1 MINTERLC
9 LGCMNDNGGEKICP
23 VCGYDSTQ
31 HNPSDCLPTKFV
43 IKNRYYLGK
52 VVSIN
57 GEGITYI
64 AWDKANDAV
73 VSVKEYFPKGFA
85 HRNPDKTVSII
96 SGGEY
101 TFNEGLL
108 EFMEINK
115 VIMDSDLPALIP
127 VIDVFEENG
136 TVFAVSENIQGITLE
151 KFLEKNG
158 GILKWGQVRALFLP
172 LIDTIKGMNDL
183 GIIHRG
189 ISAQTIIASRD
200 GKFRITD
207 YRIRKQ
213 RLDNSE
219 QESELYAGYSPI
231 ELYGFEDMH
240 DDTYTDVYG
249 ISAVLFRVLI
259 GNVPAAATVRIQND
273 AMSIPARFAE
283 ELPRHVL
290 ASLANG
296 LQVLPEK
303 RTRDIET
310 FKNELVYGEINEAK
324 EVKRPSKK
332 ATAEEEVEAPKK
344 KKGGSA
350 KYAVISAVSTALVFA
365 VIAAVL
371 VFGVFRDEIFPP
383 KEDPNS
389 SEEVIIDAPEVDNLG
404 DIESGAEV
412 TAKQYS
418 VPDLKGKFYQEIIEN
433 DDYEMFEFVISDK
446 AEFSQEV
453 EKGAVCGQ
461 SVAAGTQVVRDTKI
475 ELVLSLGKKEVKV
488 ANVIGLDEINAKLEL
503 LKQGFL
509 YQNIEVLEKYDEEKE
524 PGVVVDQQPKYNE
537 EVNTNTS
544 IKIYINSYKGNE
556 NLEGT
561 SSER

>member
-43 IKNRYYLGK
+43 IKNRYYLGR

-108 EFMEINK
+108 EFMEINTA
-115 VIMDSDLPALIP
+115 IMNSDLPALIS

-213 RLDNSE
+213 RLQNSE

-332 ATAEEEVEAPKK
+332 ATTEEAVEAPKK

-488 ANVIGLDEINAKLEL
+488 ANVIGLEEINAKLEL

-509 YQNIEVLEKYDEEKE
+509 YQNIEVLEKYDEEKD

-537 EVNTNTS
+537 EVNTNTA

>member
-23 VCGYDSTQ
+23 ICGYDSANT
-31 HNPSDCLPTKFV
+31 NPDNCLPAKFV

-52 VVSIN
+52 AVSVN
-57 GEGITYI
+57 GEGISYI
-64 AWDKANDAV
+64 AWDKANDTV
-73 VSVKEYFPKGFA
+73 VNIKEYFPKGFA
-85 HRNPDKTVSII
+85 HRNPDKTVSIV

-115 VIMDSDLPALIP
+115 TIMNSDLPAVVP

-151 KFLEKNG
+151 KFLAKNG
-158 GILKWGQVRALFLP
+158 GTLKWGQVRALFLP

-183 GIIHRG
+183 GVIHRG
-189 ISAQTIIASRD
+189 ISAETIIASRD

-213 RLDNSE
+213 RLQDSE
-219 QESELYAGYSPI
+219 QESELYEGYSPI
-231 ELYGFEDMH
+231 ELYGFQDMH

-303 RTRDIET
+303 RTRDVET
-310 FKNELVYGEINEAK
+310 FKNELVYGEINEAAV
-324 EVKRPSKK
+324 VKRPNKK
-332 ATAEEEVEAPKK
+332 AVAEDDAEAPKK
-344 KKGGSA
+344 KKGSSA

-365 VIAAVL
+365 VVAGIL
-371 VFGVFRDEIFPP
+371 VFGVFKDKIFPP
-383 KEDPNS
+383 KEDPDAS
-389 SEEVIIDAPEVDNLG
+389 QEVIIDAPEVDNLG

-418 VPDLKGKFYQEIIEN
+418 VPNLKGKFYQEIIEN
-433 DDYEMFEFVISDK
+433 DDYEMFEFVISD
-446 AEFSQEV
+446 AAQFSQDV
-453 EKGAVCGQ
+453 EKGAVCSQ
-461 SVAAGTQVVRDTKI
+461 SIAAGTAVVRDTKI
-475 ELVLSLGKKEVKV
+475 ELVISLGKKEVKV

-537 EVNTNTS
+537 EINTNTA
-544 IKIYINSYKGNE
+544 IKIYINSYKGNDTLE
-556 NLEGT
+556 N
-561 SSER
+561 SSSDR